1 MATAVRPPPIVIP
14 ALAAVGLP
22 AWAGLHPRSQL
33 FGPTI
38 CKVENG
44 CALTFDDGPNPRL
57 TPKLLTLLNK
67 YRVPATFFVL
77 GKYVRENPVRARL
90 VAHSNEWTYLGEIFA
105 LDYRVERL

>member
-1 MATAVRPPPIVIP
+1 MNSLEIVIP
-14 ALAAVGLP
+14 ALAVVGLP

-57 TPKLLTLLNK
+57 TPKLLTLLDK

-77 GKYVRENPVRARL
+77 GKYVRDNPVRAGL
-90 VAHSNEWTYLGEIFA
+90 VRAWQEWPFSGEVQP
-105 LDYRVERL
+105 LEYRK